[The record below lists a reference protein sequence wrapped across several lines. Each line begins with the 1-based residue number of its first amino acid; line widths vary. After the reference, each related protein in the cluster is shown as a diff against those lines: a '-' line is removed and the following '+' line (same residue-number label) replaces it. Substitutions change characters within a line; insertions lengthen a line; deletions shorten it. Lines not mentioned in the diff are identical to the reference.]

1 MILYE
6 HTNRFAVFSFLF
18 GFLKGEKLGLPDL
31 LYRKIRIVLNFST
44 ILLLEF
50 LYPIVSIGFIILMTV
65 FMYIAYT
72 DGQVNYNLPT
82 YICWWAYYCFCAV
95 HITATIFGL
104 LILVEMILIYLIVK
118 FDQVNKKLKSMDQSF
133 HLVHFNLLKKLIDEH
148 YFISLKTN
156 EFNKLLTKILGIFY
170 LGMTISID
178 ISVYIAVYGYNPLV
192 RALCIGLAIILYIFT
207 NTFVLAMALVIKRA
221 HWSYAFMNSL
231 IATKLLSLKYKF
243 KVT

>member
-6 HTNRFAVFSFLF
+6 HTNKFTVFSFLF